1 MSPSFFTTEDNHWFI
16 PTEHTRGPW
25 HKDHCHAGPPTG
37 LVARAL
43 ELAVPEKRLCR
54 LTVELMRPVPH
65 AGFRIETE
73 IKRNGRSV
81 CVSRASVFDADDRE
95 CVSASALHM
104 APQPDHS
111 YPRPS
116 TASEIDFGQP
126 EDAKVGG
133 FPISRTLHGLPAF
146 NGDGV
151 ETRYPAG
158 ESPDVGPTTV
168 WMRTVPLLEDE
179 TPSPFQR
186 ICPLADCG
194 NAFSRNA
201 EPWDISFINPD
212 LTINLH
218 RDPEGEWLGS
228 RSVGHWQSN
237 GHGLA
242 DAILFD
248 HLGACGRATQSL
260 LLTPQT

>member
-1 MSPSFFTTEDNHWFI
+1 MSPSFFTTEDNEWFV

-43 ELAVPEKRLCR
+43 ELAVPGKRLCR

-65 AGFRIETE
+65 AGFRVEAT
-73 IKRNGRSV
+73 IKRDGRSV
-81 CVSRASVFDADDRE
+81 CVSRASIVDADGRE
-95 CVSASALHM
+95 CVSASGLHM
-104 APQPDHS
+104 TPQMEHS
-111 YPRPS
+111 YP
-116 TASEIDFGQP
+116 TATMNFGKP
-126 EDAKVGG
+126 EDAAPGG
-133 FPISRTLHGLPAF
+133 FPIARTLHGLPAF
-146 NGDGV
+146 NGKGV
-151 ETRYPAG
+151 ETRYPEG
-158 ESPDVGPTTV
+158 EGPDIGPTSV
-168 WMRTVPLLEDE
+168 WMCTVPLLENE
-179 TPSPFQR
+179 VPSPFQR

-201 EPWDISFINPD
+201 EPWDVSFINPD

-218 RDPEGEWLGS
+218 REPEGEWLGS
-228 RSVGHWQSN
+228 KSVGHWHGN